1 MSKFEIIED
10 LAKNKVVENIARK
23 ICKSHPNFFD
33 DMVADTYLS
42 LLEKDEDFILCLYN
56 KGEFEYYI
64 GGIIHNSFY
73 SKTSPTYKNY
83 RKFSNLSRPLTNEC
97 DEIKY
102 KTDD

>member
-1 MSKFEIIED
+1 MDKYTIIEE
-10 LAKNKVVENIARK
+10 LAKNKVVENIAKK

-42 LLEKDEDFILCLYN
+42 LLEKDEDFILFLYN
-56 KGEFEYYI
+56 KREFEYYI

-83 RKFSNLSRPLTNEC
+83 RRFNSITKPLTNETEKYGSE
-97 DEIKY
+97 DE
-102 KTDD
+102 